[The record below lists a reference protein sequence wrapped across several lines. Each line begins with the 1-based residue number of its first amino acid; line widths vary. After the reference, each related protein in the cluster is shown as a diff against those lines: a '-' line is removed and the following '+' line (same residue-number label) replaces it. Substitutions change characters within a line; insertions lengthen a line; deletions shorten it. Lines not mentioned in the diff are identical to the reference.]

1 MAGKKKKDEEGGEK
15 KGMGAK
21 LKPVLMIVAA
31 VVGYKMF
38 LAPKPAT
45 VAPAGE
51 TVSAAAEKEIEEG
64 PVVTI
69 PELVL
74 NLASESGDDDPHY
87 LRVGAA
93 LVLEKGVNAETFG
106 EELPLASDVL
116 VDVLSEKTPA
126 ELREPGSKAKLKE
139 ELSEKVRKAF
149 HDEKVVRVLFTSF
162 VMQ

>member
-15 KGMGAK
+15 KSMGQK
-21 LKPVLMIVAA
+21 LKPVLVIVAA
-31 VVGYKMF
+31 AAGYKFF
-38 LAPKPAT
+38 LAPKPAP
-45 VAPAGE
+45 VAAPVEA
-51 TVSAAAEKEIEEG
+51 VAAAAEKVEEG

-74 NLASESGDDDPHY
+74 NLAGPETHY

-93 LVLEKGVNAETFG
+93 LVLEKGVDAEHFA

-116 VDVLSEKTPA
+116 VDVLSEKTPE
-126 ELREPGSKAKLKE
+126 ELKQPGSKAKLKD
-139 ELSEKVRKAF
+139 ELSEKVREAY

>member
-1 MAGKKKKDEEGGEK
+1 MAGKKKTDEEGGEK
-15 KGMGAK
+15 KKSMGQK
-21 LKPVLMIVAA
+21 LKPVLVIVAA
-31 VVGYKMF
+31 AAGYKFF

-45 VAPAGE
+45 VAAPAE
-51 TVSAAAEKEIEEG
+51 AVAAAAEKVEEG

-74 NLASESGDDDPHY
+74 NLAGPETHY

-93 LVLEKGVNAETFG
+93 LVLEKGVDPKHFAE
-106 EELPLASDVL
+106 EELPHASDVL
-116 VDVLSEKTPA
+116 VDVLSEKTPE
-126 ELREPGSKAKLKE
+126 ELKEPGSKAKLKD
-139 ELSEKVRKAF
+139 ELSEKVREAY